1 MAKYYATIAGLPN
14 IGVDDRKLPIQT
26 DALQAELREVL
37 TKRDRRLLDLLLMEQ
52 EIPQILKIIDA
63 WLSDDSIH
71 WEDDPSEIELT
82 PPESIES
89 IETIDLEEL
98 ADYIIAVQQRTK
110 RPRTKRLPDFIK
122 EYLEMRLPDPEQ
134 EEELE
139 EQRAE
144 LREAL
149 QQAEQPYSIW
159 QLRLE
164 QDKLMAMYYD
174 YLMQQRNSF
183 VAEWA
188 EFNLNIKN
196 ILAAYTSRQL
206 GFDPKE
212 YIIGDGVLQH
222 NLRTSQAADFSITEE
237 LCPQIKQLVSISH
250 EKDIARREQL
260 IDRLRWE
267 WLEEQTFFKPFD
279 IEYLLA
285 YYLELEILER
295 WVSLNEETGE
305 QIFRQIV
312 SQLKHESTTSLEEFK
327 RKQKK

>member
-26 DALQAELREVL
+26 DALQAELRQEL

-52 EIPQILKIIDA
+52 EIPQILATINA

-71 WEDDPSEIELT
+71 WEDDPSEIELE
-82 PPESIES
+82 PKEPL
-89 IETIDLEEL
+89 ETIDAKEL

-110 RPRTKRLPDFIK
+110 RPRTKQLPDFIK
-122 EYLEMRLPDPEQ
+122 EYIEMRLPDPEL

-139 EQRAE
+139 EERAE
-144 LREAL
+144 MREEL
-149 QQAEQPYSIW
+149 QQAEEPYTIW

-174 YLMQQRNSF
+174 YLIHQKNRF

-212 YIIGDGVLQH
+212 YIIGGGTLQH
-222 NLRTSQAADFSITEE
+222 HLRTSQAADFSITEE
-237 LCPQIKQLVSISH
+237 LFPQIQQLVNISR
-250 EKDIARREQL
+250 EEDIARREQL
-260 IDRLRWE
+260 IDRLRWD

-305 QIFRQIV
+305 QVFRQIV